1 MKKGWKIFW
10 IVCAGIA
17 GLGVVLA
24 IVGGVMGATFGNVQT
39 ALWQYGNHAEQKVE
53 QLENRLDLF
62 DDDYYDDDY
71 YDDDY
76 YDAYDD
82 LGEGNVGAGYGGN
95 LFANAGTGDDVV
107 IVNTA
112 GIYELDVDVCDLQVE
127 IQENAEEGEIVFQR
141 ENIPEEVREELVL
154 IRDDAEKELKVDIRN
169 EKHWRQVMKNRGE
182 VGSLI
187 IQIPNALQLN
197 TIKLSIGDGVLNADY
212 IQAKEVDIEV
222 GAGVIDLTQ
231 FAVDSIDIEV
241 GAGEVH
247 VAGTA
252 LREAGIDCGI
262 GTVDYQAAGS
272 ETDYSYDV
280 EVGAGVVRIGDTE
293 YSGIAGGKQIM
304 NGGVLMEIDCGVG
317 EVNLDFTGA

>member
-62 DDDYYDDDY
+62 DDDYDDDY

-76 YDAYDD
+76 YDDYDD

-141 ENIPEEVREELVL
+141 QNIPEEVREELVL

-169 EKHWRQVMKNRGE
+169 ENHWHQVMKNRGE

-187 IQIPNALQLN
+187 IQIPNVLQLN

-212 IQAKEVDIEV
+212 IQAKELDIEV

-280 EVGAGVVRIGDTE
+280 EVGAGVVCIGDME
-293 YSGIAGGKQIM
+293 YSAIAGGKQIM
-304 NGGVLMEIDCGVG
+304 NGGALMEIDCGVG
-317 EVNLDFTGA
+317 EVTIGFTGA